1 MSLGKSARPPM
12 KRTTSM
18 TEFTL
23 DFYGS
28 AEAVYQPLDPH
39 NPFNGGGAAGG
50 LDQRFSGSSAASA
63 AASPRPSRPNS
74 ADFVGTA
81 HFLRVCS
88 LCKRRLIPG
97 RDIYMYSQLKE
108 LSNSIRHSAID
119 LVFNSIRVYNLQ
131 PPKRKAREPDGGRK
145 KKKGKVTTATASTE
159 GAPAAASGKD
169 KRKGKVGGSQRS
181 KTNDDCMHCQGKEH
195 WKREYPQL
203 LSNPNPST
211 LV

>member
-97 RDIYMYSQLKE
+97 RDIYMY
-108 LSNSIRHSAID
+108 RGDSAFCSLECRQQQMTQD
-119 LVFNSIRVYNLQ
+119 E
-131 PPKRKAREPDGGRK
+131 RKDKCSLAS
-145 KKKGKVTTATASTE
+145 KKGAASTNAAGAQVSATAE
-159 GAPAAASGKD
+159 KVAA
-169 KRKGKVGGSQRS
+169 V
-181 KTNDDCMHCQGKEH
+181 
-195 WKREYPQL
+195 
-203 LSNPNPST
+203 
-211 LV
+211 